1 MLSQPLADAINNSIS
16 KGVFPNNTKIA
27 SVSPVEKQSDD
38 KNKVSNFRPVSVL
51 HTFSKIY
58 ESVIKNQLFR
68 FEITPFQLTLRL
80 TENLIAHNMY
90 LSNYLKNGEKILTI
104 ISQWGS
110 VNGSLESF
118 RLHPS

>member
-16 KGVFPNNTKIA
+16 KGVFPNNAKIA

-90 LSNYLKNGEKILTI
+90 LSDYLKNGEKILTI